1 MILCRFITV
10 EQFPFQ
16 NANVPSNII
25 FFLKGCGCNG
35 NPNIV
40 DFFFRNDGFPAAA
53 FYLETEIWC
62 FYTFFSAISV
72 FFRSSGVIGN
82 TSI

>member
-16 NANVPSNII
+16 NANVPSDVI
-25 FFLKGCGCNG
+25 FLLKGCGCNG
-35 NPNIV
+35 NPNVI
-40 DFFFRNDGFPAAA
+40 DFSSGMTVSAAT

-62 FYTFFSAISV
+62 FYTLFLSNFRL
-72 FFRSSGVIGN
+72 FRSSGVIGS